1 MGLSSPELARVVTN
15 PAFTTFLG
23 SMVARV
29 EAGPNNSHSG
39 LYPASVAKRRIAGTQ
54 IGDFVLSPLLTR
66 VTPKLTV
73 RARSLGSVTL
83 PDTVL
88 VPEFPDL
95 TALNTAYKEGNK
107 DLIVGIVAR
116 QPEVSG
122 FGLTLIRACEGYVP
136 WEPPKGKLF
145 GATGGAAS
153 RMLRLM
159 TQTGVRQATIL
170 YAPYTPLEDQTGNI
184 PTPQPLLTA
193 TVGVPAVLDM
203 LYS

>member
-1 MGLSSPELARVVTN
+1 M
-15 PAFTTFLG
+15 
-23 SMVARV
+23 
-29 EAGPNNSHSG
+29 
-39 LYPASVAKRRIAGTQ
+39 
-54 IGDFVLSPLLTR
+54 LSPLLTG
-66 VTPKLTV
+66 VAPKLTV

-95 TALNTAYKEGNK
+95 AALNTAYKEGNE

-116 QPEVSG
+116 QPEASG
-122 FGLTLIRACEGYVP
+122 FGLTLIRAGEGYVP
-136 WEPPKGKLF
+136 WEPPQGKQF
-145 GATGGAAS
+145 SAIGGAAS

-159 TQTGVRQATIL
+159 AQTGVRQATIL
-170 YAPYTPLEDQTGNI
+170 YAPYTPLGDQTENI